1 MATTICFL
9 KAAGYRERV
18 NGFTLEAGPA
28 RLGKRLRDGLHR
40 LVRFVLLAVCIASAV
55 GDTKVIRLRNKTIA
69 TPTPAPA
76 SALRLQGS
84 ANPVS
89 GLYLLQFTN
98 KFDAAWRAALRAARV
113 ELIRY
118 VPDDAF
124 VARLDEARLG
134 DVRALPFVQWVGEF
148 RPEYKLHSTL
158 QRLAANSP
166 GTNLLPVSV
175 LISPDATPAELLGI
189 RRSLGGA
196 VLGTRTHFGQV
207 IRGGAA
213 PGLLT
218 ALAQSPGV
226 LWLEGAPKMKLFDEV
241 ASWIVGGEPSET
253 NVHGTVVQ
261 QLGFDGRGVVVAVP
275 DSGLHNGD
283 AETMHPDLAGRVD
296 AFFYYGK
303 LTDAADEHSHGT
315 HVAGI
320 IAGNGATGETDE
332 NASGLFDPE
341 ESGTDTGRPP
351 ALYGL
356 GVAPRAHLVA
366 QRIFDAAGGYEPPAT
381 YETLTHDAVRAGA
394 VIGSNSWGD
403 DTQGRYDLSASE
415 FDALVRDADAET
427 PGPQPFIMEF
437 SAGNAGPGEQT
448 IGSPAVAKNVIA
460 TGASQNNRMELLIYS
475 DGQEAMAD
483 FSSRGPCEDGRIKP
497 DVVAP
502 GTWISSLKSASAT
515 DENAWAPISDSYLYM
530 GGTSQAGPHAAGA
543 AAVFVQYY
551 RETHQNQTPSPAM
564 VKAALI
570 NSAVDMDD
578 SVETGPVPNNDE
590 GWGRVDLTAIIG
602 SPLGREYLDQTEL
615 LTTGQTYE
623 RQVVL
628 GSSDAPLKVTLV
640 YTDVPGLPAA
650 LPALVND
657 LDLEVV
663 GPDGKL
669 YRGNQFFEGE
679 SAPDVAA
686 ADHINNVEAVH
697 LRAPMPGD
705 YLVRV
710 RARNVAEDIH
720 GRQDTVPQQDF
731 AIVISGDIPLPGVGT
746 LFFDRSAYSAPVQVA
761 LKLIDPD
768 LARQASVNVRV
779 TSLTETNGELVKLSA
794 FGVNG
799 AFTGSVATATGPV
812 LADGRLQVRDGD
824 LIQAIYEDA
833 APAGSRIASARVDLV
848 TPVISLVEATNRLG
862 AVFITW
868 QTDEPASG
876 IVRFGTNQTLNRAVT
891 NTVLGLDQSVALHD
905 LPKGVAFSFCIVAT
919 DEAGNTSTND
929 NHGAYFTFTPAPAPT
944 VLLVN
949 AFTIDSQYDPT
960 DIPLTAYTDA
970 LDATGFSYDVW
981 DLSEAGSPS
990 PSLTDLHPFRV
1001 VIWRTSDSF
1010 FSTSVLTPAQQG
1022 VLQSYVSEGGSL
1034 LHCSMEA
1041 LSRIGATPFRTNVL
1055 HVQEF
1060 AEDVGVPSAS
1070 GVANDPLADGM
1081 SLTLD
1086 YSAYDN
1092 DVLQLLGIDP
1102 DVADT
1107 LIPTADATPIFLDDS
1122 GHAVGL
1128 RYPRIGQES
1137 SGRVVFLAFPLDAV
1151 PAEGDAPNNRAGLLA
1166 RVLDFLG
1173 AGYAGRTTVALD
1185 QSQYTVPSLVTV
1197 EVADPSMATREH
1209 VEAKL
1214 FTTSATNGAT
1224 VTLVETVR
1232 SGVFRGALKLVAP
1245 TNQLAAGELPT
1256 KGGDRIW
1263 VDYFDAAANKVIHA
1277 DATVDVVVPVISGV
1291 TAAPDYEEAL
1301 ISWATS
1307 EATDALVQ
1315 FGEST
1320 FLERTAFES
1329 GLAVDHEVVV
1339 TGLAP
1344 GRLYYYQVVSRDAAG
1359 NATVDNNSGNLYTFS
1374 TLSPM
1379 TPPFTDTF
1387 DGAPYDWQVVA
1398 GVFDSGVGWQFGV
1411 PANSASATAHSGVN
1425 AWGSNLNGDSIDEAD
1440 SLLVSPILALTGGN
1454 VATLRFWQNYD
1465 FSDLSELDIFEGGEL
1480 YISTNNAVSWTL
1492 LAQYT
1497 DASAG
1502 WEEAEVDVSPYLG
1515 RVVRF
1520 GWNYGLF
1527 TLEPNPR
1534 PGWLVDDV
1542 SVTVTNIEVGTI
1554 VVTNNLAQAHFL
1566 LSGPVE
1572 RTGAGQSLIA
1582 SNMPPGEYTL
1592 RFDPVPYYRTPPPQ
1606 TNTLVGTNTLL
1617 LESAY
1622 TFTDANLNGISDEWE
1637 TLFFG
1642 AVAPVHPPQTDSD
1655 GDGASD
1661 YAEFVAGTNPTNPI
1675 SNLRIEP
1682 PEILAS
1688 HVLRFT
1694 WESVPGHAYRLQTS
1708 TDLLNWTPAT
1718 GWLNAANTNTTV
1730 TLTPLSGGSPHSF
1743 LLEVKP

>member
-1 MATTICFL
+1 MLIIL
-9 KAAGYRERV
+9 LVYGAG
-18 NGFTLEAGPA
+18 
-28 RLGKRLRDGLHR
+28 
-40 LVRFVLLAVCIASAV
+40 AV
-55 GDTKVIRLRNKTIA
+55 GDTKVIRLRNETI
-69 TPTPAPA
+69 TTPAPT
-76 SALRLQGS
+76 SGVRLQGI
-84 ANPVS
+84 AAPVS
-89 GLYLLQFTN
+89 GLYLVQFTN
-98 KFDAAWRAALRAARV
+98 RFDAAWRAVLRAARV

-124 VARLDEARLG
+124 VARLDGARLG
-134 DVRALPFVQWVGEF
+134 EVRALPFVQWVGEF
-148 RPEYKLHSTL
+148 RPDYKLHSAL
-158 QRLAANSP
+158 QRLAAGSP

-175 LISPDATPAELLGI
+175 LISPDATPAEVLAV
-189 RRSLGGA
+189 RRGLAGA

-207 IRGGAA
+207 VRGGAA
-213 PGLLT
+213 PGLLA

-226 LWLEGAPKMKLFDEV
+226 LWLERTPKMKLFDEG

-253 NVHGTVVQ
+253 NVHATVVQ

-275 DSGLHNGD
+275 DSGLNNGD

-332 NASGLFDPE
+332 NGSILFDPE
-341 ESGTDTGRPP
+341 DLGFGSGHPP

-356 GVAPRAHLVA
+356 GVAPQAHLVA
-366 QRIFDAAGGYEPPAT
+366 QRIFDAAGNYEPPAT

-460 TGASQNNRMELLIYS
+460 TGASQNNRVEFLIYS

-497 DVVAP
+497 DLVAP

-515 DENAWAPISDSYLYM
+515 DESVWAPISDNYLYM

-578 SVETGPVPNNDE
+578 SVDTGPVPNNDE
-590 GWGRVDLTAIIG
+590 GWGRVDLTGIIG
-602 SPLGREYLDQTEL
+602 SPVGHEYLDQTEL

-628 GSSDAPLKVTLV
+628 ASSDKPLKVTLV

-663 GPDGKL
+663 GPDGRL
-669 YRGNQFFEGE
+669 YHGNEFFEGE

-686 ADHINNVEAVH
+686 ADRINNVEAVH
-697 LRAPMPGD
+697 LRTPLPGD

-710 RARNVAEDIH
+710 RARNVVEDIH
-720 GRQDTVPQQDF
+720 GRQDGAPQQDF

-746 LFFDRSAYSAPVQVA
+746 LFFDRGAYSAPAQVG

-794 FGVNG
+794 FGVSG
-799 AFTGSVATATGPV
+799 TFTGSVATATGPV

-824 LIQAIYEDA
+824 LIQAVYADA
-833 APAGSRIASARVDLV
+833 APAGSRVATARVDLV
-848 TPVISLVEATNRLG
+848 APVISLVDATNRLG
-862 AVFITW
+862 AILITW

-876 IVRFGTNQTLNRAVT
+876 IVRFGTNQIFTMAVT
-891 NTVLGLDQSVALHD
+891 NTVLGLAQTIALHE
-905 LPKGVAFSFCIVAT
+905 LPKDVTFSFYVVAT

-929 NHGAYFTFTPAPAPT
+929 NHGAYFTFTPKPAPT

-949 AFTIDSQYDPT
+949 AYTTDTEFDPT
-960 DIPLTAYTDA
+960 DIPLTSYTDA
-970 LDATGFSYDVW
+970 LDATGFSYDIW
-981 DLSEAGSPS
+981 DLSQAGSPS
-990 PSLTDLHPFRV
+990 PSLTDLRPFRV

-1010 FSTSVLTPAQQG
+1010 FSSSVLTPAQQG
-1022 VLQSYVSEGGSL
+1022 VLQGYVKEGGSL

-1055 HVQEF
+1055 HVQTF
-1060 AEDVGVPSAS
+1060 SEDVGVPSAT

-1081 SLTLD
+1081 SLVLD

-1092 DVLQLLGIDP
+1092 DVLQLFGIDP

-1107 LIPTADATPIFLDDS
+1107 IIPTADAAPIFLDDS

-1151 PAEGDAPNNRAGLLA
+1151 PADGEAPNNRGGLLG
-1166 RVLDFLG
+1166 RMLDFLG

-1185 QSQYTVPSLVTV
+1185 HSQYTVPSLVTV
-1197 EVADPSMATREH
+1197 EVADPTLATRGQ

-1214 FTTSATNGAT
+1214 FTTTATNGAT

-1232 SGVFRGALKLVAP
+1232 SGVFRGTLKLVAP
-1245 TNQLAAGELPT
+1245 TNLLAADELPAQ
-1256 KGGDRIW
+1256 GGDRVW
-1263 VDYFDAAANKVIHA
+1263 VDYFDTAANKVIEA
-1277 DATVDVVVPVISGV
+1277 EAAVDIVAPLISGV
-1291 TAAPDYEEAL
+1291 SVVPDYEEAR
-1301 ISWATS
+1301 ISWTTS

-1315 FGEST
+1315 LVAGT

-1329 GLAVDHEVVV
+1329 ELALDHEVVL
-1339 TGLAP
+1339 TGLTP

-1359 NATVDNNSGNLYTFS
+1359 NTAMDNNNGNLYTFS

-1387 DGAPYDWQVVA
+1387 ESAPYDWQVAA
-1398 GVFDSGVGWQFGV
+1398 GTLGAGATWQFGV
-1411 PANSASATAHSGVN
+1411 PANSADATAHSGTN
-1425 AWGSNLNGDSIDEAD
+1425 AWGSNLNGESIDEAD
-1440 SLLVSPILALTGGN
+1440 SLLVSPVLALTGGN

-1465 FSDLSELDIFEGGEL
+1465 FSEQSASDIYEVGEL
-1480 YISTNNAVSWTL
+1480 YISTNNAVSWSV
-1492 LAQYT
+1492 LAQYA

-1502 WEEAEVDVSPYLG
+1502 WEEVEVDVSPYLG

-1520 GWNYGLF
+1520 GWYYGL
-1527 TLEPNPR
+1527 LSMEANPR

-1542 SVTVTNIEVGTI
+1542 SVTVTNLELGAI
-1554 VVTNNLAQAHFL
+1554 VVTNNLAQARFL

-1572 RTGAGQSLIA
+1572 QAGAGQSLIA

-1592 RFDPVPYYRTPPPQ
+1592 RFEAVPYYFTPSSQ
-1606 TNTLVGTNTLL
+1606 TNILAGTNTLVFEG
-1617 LESAY
+1617 AY
-1622 TFTDANLNGISDEWE
+1622 TFADVNLNGISDEWE

-1642 AVAPVHPPQTDSD
+1642 TVAPSHPPETDSD

-1661 YAEFVAGTNPTNPI
+1661 YAEFMAGTNPTNAL

-1682 PEILAS
+1682 PAILS
-1688 HVLRFT
+1688 GHVLRFN
-1694 WESVPGHAYRLQTS
+1694 WESVPGHAYRLKTS
-1708 TDLLNWTPAT
+1708 TNLVDWTSAT
-1718 GWLNAANTNTTV
+1718 GWLQATNTNATV
-1730 TLTPLSGGSPHSF
+1730 TLAPLSGGSPHSF
-1743 LLEVKP
+1743 LIEVKP